1 MPRQKGT
8 GKGSTERI
16 NIRLDEETAAFY
28 RTKANEHG
36 VSISEFLR
44 QTLVQGIIAE
54 SIQEIEQRLKR
65 AVEEINTKSQN
76 QSKSTLPD
84 KILLSILNSE
94 ALLSAIVQSKDI
106 QQLYAAQ
113 DSAKQKLSLIKTEME
128 T

>member
-44 QTLVQGIIAE
+44 QTLVQGIVAE
-54 SIQEIEQRLKR
+54 SVQEIENRLKST
-65 AVEEINTKSQN
+65 VEALNAKTPD
-76 QSKSTLPD
+76 QSKSHFSD
-84 KILLSILNSE
+84 KILLSILSSE
-94 ALLSAIVQSKDI
+94 ALLSAIVQAKDI
-106 QQLYAAQ
+106 QQLYKAQ
-113 DSAKQKLSLIKTEME
+113 DSAKQKLIEIKAEME

>member
-84 KILLSILNSE
+84 KILLSILSSE

>member
-8 GKGSTERI
+8 GKGSTERF
-16 NIRLDEETAAFY
+16 NIRLDAETAAFY

-36 VSISEFLR
+36 ITISEFLR

-54 SIQEIEQRLKR
+54 SVQEIENRLKST
-65 AVEEINTKSQN
+65 VEALNSKAHDS
-76 QSKSTLPD
+76 SKSPLSD

-94 ALLSAIVQSKDI
+94 ALLSAIVQAKDI
-106 QQLYAAQ
+106 QHLYTAQ
-113 DSAKQKLSLIKTEME
+113 DSAKQKLREIKAEME